1 MIIIE
6 VLLFIFSTR
15 NVTREII
22 QCIFAVAK
30 PRRTIFKSSNSIQI
44 NRMQKLLSEPS
55 KV

>member
-1 MIIIE
+1 MIINE

-30 PRRTIFKSSNSIQI
+30 PRRTIFKSSNSIQ
-44 NRMQKLLSEPS
+44 NAKATFGTFQGLT
-55 KV
+55 